1 MPVTTLERVT
11 SRRRTTGSS
20 PSIERQYRTTG
31 TASEISALA
40 DVEGTAPSVDSGL
53 PRQQIDLEPEWVDTT
68 TGDGAWN
75 ATVTY
80 GSETVPDVAES
91 SFSFDTTGGTQHIT
105 HALATIATYPA
116 PGIPGAPDFDGALNV
131 TDQGVEGLDIEL
143 PVYRF
148 AETHYMED
156 ADVTLAYKGTLFS
169 LTGRVNN
176 TAFKGLAAG
185 ECLFLGAQG
194 TRRGSGDDDLW
205 EISYQFAGSPNV
217 TGLSV
222 GPITGINK
230 LGWEYLWV
238 RYAVAED
245 ATAKALV
252 RKPIAVYIEQVY
264 KVGDFS
270 QLGVGT

>member
-20 PSIERQYRTTG
+20 PSIERLYRTIG
-31 TASEISALA
+31 TASEIAALA
-40 DVEGTAPSVDSGL
+40 DVEAAAPSADSGL
-53 PRQQIDLEPEWVDTT
+53 PRRQIDLEPDWVDTII
-68 TGDGAWN
+68 GDGAWN
-75 ATVTY
+75 AVVTY
-80 GSETVPDVAES
+80 GTETVPDVAES
-91 SFSFDTTGGTQHIT
+91 SFSFDTTGGTQHIA
-105 HALATIATYPA
+105 HALATIAAYAPA
-116 PGIPGAPDFDGALNV
+116 GGTAPDFDGALNV

-148 AETHYMED
+148 AETHYTED
-156 ADVTLAYKGTLFS
+156 DDVTPAYKGTLFS

-176 TAFKGLAAG
+176 NTFKGLAAG
-185 ECLFLGAQG
+185 DCLFLGAQG
-194 TRRGSGDDDLW
+194 TRRGAGADDLW

-222 GPITGINK
+222 GPITNISK

-252 RKPIAVYIEQVY
+252 RKPIAVYIEQIY

-270 QLGVGT
+270 QLDIGV